1 MSWSRHARFACLL
14 AQAGVQ
20 YRHVIKRYDERAQ
33 STQPHVRCL
42 KDCKR
47 WLGCLRRLAVCERLR
62 FVQAKWR
69 GKAQRRA
76 EADER
81 LRTALYPEK
90 ADVQRN

>member
-1 MSWSRHARFACLL
+1 
-14 AQAGVQ
+14 
-20 YRHVIKRYDERAQ
+20 
-33 STQPHVRCL
+33 
-42 KDCKR
+42 
-47 WLGCLRRLAVCERLR
+47 
-62 FVQAKWR
+62 VQAKWR